1 METNRINNYNNSRKF
16 MLGWE
21 IVMLKFEIIENEMEI
36 INDIKK
42 SVKSD
47 NQAVVNSFDGT
58 DIIQII
64 VPTLSIVAPLL
75 FQTVQKYFDNDKVS
89 IKLNGIEIS
98 AMGYEKAMKLLEKAI
113 ELEKLQKISANG
125 E

>member
-1 METNRINNYNNSRKF
+1 
-16 MLGWE
+16 MLIFE
-21 IVMLKFEIIENEMEI
+21 VLQNESAIVE
-36 INDIKK
+36 DIKNSLK
-42 SVKSD
+42 SNEKVKI
-47 NQAVVNSFDGT
+47 NSFDGT

-89 IKLNGIEIS
+89 VKLNGIEVN

-113 ELEKLQKISANG
+113 ELEKLQEANKEG
-125 E
+125 DSNDP